1 MGRANPLL
9 GRAPAAVSDGE
20 PAESSAPVAAGDD
33 PTPTT
38 TIETHEDERAPEES
52 ASPSGPPKR
61 RRSSSTRPAGN
72 RQSDSTPAPA
82 EEKETAAAAL
92 LRQFGVDPE
101 HRRVE
106 RPVLDLMPV
115 RVPREVRDMVRVAS
129 QRAGMTQQE
138 WVLRAVVAYLA
149 DTEPVLL
156 NEASSS

>member
-1 MGRANPLL
+1 MARANPLL
-9 GRAPAAVSDGE
+9 GTPSRRSDNDSEDQPESSGEPVDTAPVENAAGEDARGTTEQSTGSSAARSKRQRSPGGVSSRPRPASPAA
-20 PAESSAPVAAGDD
+20 AED
-33 PTPTT
+33 
-38 TIETHEDERAPEES
+38 
-52 ASPSGPPKR
+52 
-61 RRSSSTRPAGN
+61 
-72 RQSDSTPAPA
+72 RQ
-82 EEKETAAAAL
+82 AAAATL

-149 DTEPVLL
+149 ETEPVLL
-156 NEASSS
+156 DEASST